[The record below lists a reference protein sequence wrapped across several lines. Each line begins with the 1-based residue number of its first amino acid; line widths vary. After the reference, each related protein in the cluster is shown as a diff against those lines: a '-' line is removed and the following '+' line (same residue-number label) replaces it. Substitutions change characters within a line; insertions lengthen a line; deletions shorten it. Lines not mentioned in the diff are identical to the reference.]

1 MSKDHITSA
10 FIALRQKLRK
20 VAAHIVGPDE
30 AEDVLHDA
38 FCRLWS
44 ATTEVK
50 NETEA
55 ARLSYT
61 AVRNSAIDTLRQ
73 SGTHPTVSIENLQ
86 PGAET
91 SSETPFGKYDEEERG
106 MIYEKVLGLARTRL
120 SEKQYEVF
128 RLHDIEGLD
137 YETTALRIGA
147 SVESIRMTLSRS
159 RKTIRLLYLE
169 ISKRV

>member
-1 MSKDHITSA
+1 
-10 FIALRQKLRK
+10 
-20 VAAHIVGPDE
+20 
-30 AEDVLHDA
+30 
-38 FCRLWS
+38 
-44 ATTEVK
+44 
-50 NETEA
+50 
-55 ARLSYT
+55 
-61 AVRNSAIDTLRQ
+61 
-73 SGTHPTVSIENLQ
+73 
-86 PGAET
+86 
-91 SSETPFGKYDEEERG
+91 

-147 SVESIRMTLSRS
+147 SVESIRMSLSRS